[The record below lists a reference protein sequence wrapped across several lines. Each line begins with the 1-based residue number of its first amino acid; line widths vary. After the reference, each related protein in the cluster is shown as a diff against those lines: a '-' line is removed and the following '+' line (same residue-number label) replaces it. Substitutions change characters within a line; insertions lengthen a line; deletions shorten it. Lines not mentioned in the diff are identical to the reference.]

1 MKSDIQLHKDV
12 IDELAFDPQVDERNI
27 AVAVS
32 DGIVTLT
39 GSVPGYAQ
47 KFAVERM
54 IKRIGGVRGIA
65 EELKVELPQAH
76 IRSDADIA
84 AAALNALAW
93 NTFVPADA
101 IQVTVESGYVTLNGK
116 VDWQFQRS
124 EAEAAVRTLLGVKGV
139 SNLIILSTYVAPREV
154 KEKIDREFE
163 RTAEAEAK
171 RIIVE
176 TSGGKV
182 ILKGVV
188 HTFLER
194 DEAARAAWSVP
205 GVTKVENLIGVS

>member
-1 MKSDIQLHKDV
+1 MKSDIQVHKDV
-12 IDELAFDPQVDERNI
+12 IDELVFDPQVDERNI
-27 AVAVS
+27 GVAVS

-39 GSVPGYAQ
+39 GSVPSFAQ
-47 KFAVERM
+47 KYALERLV
-54 IKRIGGVRGIA
+54 KRIAGVRGIA
-65 EELKVELPQAH
+65 EEVKVELAQAH
-76 IRSDADIA
+76 VRTDADIA

-93 NTFVPADA
+93 NSFVPVDA
-101 IQVTVESGYVTLNGK
+101 ILVTVENGLMTLSGR

-124 EAEAAVRTLLGVKGV
+124 EAEAAVRNLLGVKGV
-139 SNLIILSTYVAPREV
+139 TNLIVLSAYVAPRDV
-154 KEKIDREFE
+154 KERIEREFE

-182 ILKGVV
+182 ILKGLV
-188 HTFLER
+188 HTFAER

-205 GVTKVENLIGVS
+205 GVSKVDNLIGVS